1 MRYRSWLA
9 IGQILLAT
17 VAVLSLIPLDAPL
30 PVENGDKLEHLL
42 VYASLA
48 GWWQLPPG
56 SRRRH
61 WLTGLGLVTFGA
73 LLELLQGLTP
83 YRTPD
88 PWDALANSL
97 GVLLGSLLATS
108 PIGRHAGSRYPGRA

>member
-9 IGQILLAT
+9 IGLILIAT
-17 VAVLSLIPLDAPL
+17 VAVLSLMPLGAPL

-48 GWWQLPPG
+48 VWWQLPLG
-56 SRRRH
+56 SPRRR
-61 WLTGLGLVTFGA
+61 LIVGLGLIAFGA
-73 LLELLQGLTP
+73 SLELLQGLTP

-97 GVLLGSLLATS
+97 GVLLGSLLAMS
-108 PIGRHAGSRYPGRA
+108 PAGRFAGSRYPGRA

>member
-9 IGQILLAT
+9 IGLILLAT
-17 VAVLSLIPLDAPL
+17 VAVLSLIPLGAPL

-48 GWWQLPPG
+48 SWWQLPPG
-56 SRRRH
+56 PQRRR
-61 WLTGLGLVTFGA
+61 WLAGLSLVAFGA
-73 LLELLQGLTP
+73 SLELLQGLTP
-83 YRTPD
+83 YRTTD

-97 GVLLGSLLATS
+97 GVLLGSLLAMS
-108 PIGRHAGSRYPGRA
+108 PAGRYAGSRYPGRA